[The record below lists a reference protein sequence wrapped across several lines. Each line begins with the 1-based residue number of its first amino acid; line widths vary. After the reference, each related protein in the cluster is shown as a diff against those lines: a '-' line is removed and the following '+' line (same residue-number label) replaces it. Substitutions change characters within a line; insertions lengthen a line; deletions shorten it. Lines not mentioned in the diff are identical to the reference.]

1 MLNDRKRQKSQNQN
15 HHVIKQ
21 MLKAF
26 IQDMITPIDKKKI
39 NWFLNGL
46 MILFLLALIVGRIT

>member
-15 HHVIKQ
+15 YHAMIQ
-21 MLKAF
+21 MLKAL

-46 MILFLLALIVGRIT
+46 MILFLLALIVGQIT